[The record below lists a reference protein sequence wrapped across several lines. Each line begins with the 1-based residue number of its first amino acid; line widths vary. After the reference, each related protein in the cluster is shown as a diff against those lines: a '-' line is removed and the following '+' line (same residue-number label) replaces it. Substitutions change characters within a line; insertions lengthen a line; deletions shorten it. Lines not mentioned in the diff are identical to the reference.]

1 MRVPIEVLQPG
12 RSQSILLTQIWIF
25 VLSQQTNRGTSIAKA
40 PQKSAWTCHSFA
52 APTAFKSQGKRRRWC
67 SMPENQT
74 TYDIWLCY
82 CQFWRPRVHEGTSKT
97 QQFFLFYPGLKQ
109 LKPHFMHKGQ
119 MVLRKASGSF
129 WPTVPC
135 LAMWHDSLW
144 HAPDIKQ

>member
-1 MRVPIEVLQPG
+1 VGQALRKHLRKVHELAIH
-12 RSQSILLTQIWIF
+12 SQRRQHL
-25 VLSQQTNRGTSIAKA
+25 RAKESGEDDA
-40 PQKSAWTCHSFA
+40 PCLKIKLH
-52 APTAFKSQGKRRRWC
+52 
-67 SMPENQT
+67 M
-74 TYDIWLCY
+74 TYDYVIVN
-82 CQFWRPRVHEGTSKT
+82 FDGRVCMKARARHSS
-97 QQFFLFYPGLKQ
+97 FFLFYPGLKQ